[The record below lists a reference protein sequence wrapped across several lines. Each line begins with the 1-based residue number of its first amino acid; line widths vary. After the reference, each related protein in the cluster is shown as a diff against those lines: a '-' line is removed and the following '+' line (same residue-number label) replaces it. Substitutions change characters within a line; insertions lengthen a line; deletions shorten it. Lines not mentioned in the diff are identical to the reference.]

1 MTVKTIV
8 DYTND
13 EVHIMIDALNFL
25 SNMLDSDIATT
36 EMKHRA
42 EIAFEEIAKLLCLD
56 EKGKQAFEYEGW

>member
-25 SNMLDSDIATT
+25 SNMLDGDIATA
-36 EMKHRA
+36 EMKQRA
-42 EIAFEEIAKLLCLD
+42 NSAFEAIAELLCLD
-56 EKGKQAFEYEGW
+56 GKGKQAFEYEGW